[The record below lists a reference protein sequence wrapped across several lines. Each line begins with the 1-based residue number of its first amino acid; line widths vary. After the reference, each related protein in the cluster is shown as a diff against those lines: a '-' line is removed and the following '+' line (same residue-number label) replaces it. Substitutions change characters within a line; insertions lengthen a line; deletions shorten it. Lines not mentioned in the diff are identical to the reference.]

1 MVNLLAKLAEALVD
15 NGVEPVPPDWK
26 TIKGLARECG
36 RSPKRTQELVQAG
49 VEAGLIEVRKFRV
62 RTGGKVYPVPHYR
75 EVVCEKPTARKR

>member
-1 MVNLLAKLAEALVD
+1 MVNLLAKLADALVD
-15 NGVEPVPPDWK
+15 NSAEAVPHDWK
-26 TIKGLARECG
+26 TIKAIARECG

-49 VEAGLIEVRKFRV
+49 IEAGLIEVRKFRI